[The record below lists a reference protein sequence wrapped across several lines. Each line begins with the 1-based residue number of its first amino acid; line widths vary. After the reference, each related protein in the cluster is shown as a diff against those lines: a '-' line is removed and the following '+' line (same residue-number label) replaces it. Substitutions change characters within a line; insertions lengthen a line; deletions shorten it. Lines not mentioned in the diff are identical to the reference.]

1 MNATE
6 QINRLYQFKQYAAA
20 ILSALIIFGFLSIY
34 LFFRRGYYDLYIANK
49 AFAGAG
55 TILLGLVLLIGPLS
69 RIFAGFANLYVKFD
83 SIRHNL
89 IINLIK

>member
-1 MNATE
+1 M
-6 QINRLYQFKQYAAA
+6 QKINRLYQFKQYAAA

-69 RIFAGFANLYVKFD
+69 RIFAGFAWYCAMISLTA
-83 SIRHNL
+83 IRPRRF
-89 IINLIK
+89 I